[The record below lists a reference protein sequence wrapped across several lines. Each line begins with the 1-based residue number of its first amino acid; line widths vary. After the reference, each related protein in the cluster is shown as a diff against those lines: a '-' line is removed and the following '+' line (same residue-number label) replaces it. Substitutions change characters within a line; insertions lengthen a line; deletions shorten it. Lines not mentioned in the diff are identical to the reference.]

1 MPSLPMELKEDSDYV
16 EKAMEKKILKKENF
30 LFEGQIAFTKN
41 KKHNVKGYT
50 NLVYGLLLPTF
61 SSFFNPLNL
70 K

>member
-1 MPSLPMELKEDSDYV
+1 MPFLPMEPKEDSDYV
-16 EKAMEKKILKKENF
+16 EKAMEEKILKKENV
-30 LFEGQIAFTKN
+30 LFEGKIAFTKN
-41 KKHNVKGYT
+41 KKHNVKGDT